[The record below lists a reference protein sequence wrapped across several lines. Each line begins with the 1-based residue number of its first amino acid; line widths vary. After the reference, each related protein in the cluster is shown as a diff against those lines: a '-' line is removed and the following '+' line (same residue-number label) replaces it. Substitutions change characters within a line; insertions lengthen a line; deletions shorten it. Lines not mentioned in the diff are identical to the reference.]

1 MGLTKAGVFRLDC
14 GEIPVTAGGKDGA
27 GLPAEEEEDA
37 SWVCYTTM
45 SSRWWWWCVAVV
57 MFFFFSAEPCPAL
70 KYGLSFQ

>member
-37 SWVCYTTM
+37 SLVC
-45 SSRWWWWCVAVV
+45 SAAV
-57 MFFFFSAEPCPAL
+57 MFFSPGPCSAL
-70 KYGLSFQ
+70 KYGLPFQWAVNDRPKIYYD